1 MPESDNNAVT
11 TEGGLPGAS
20 CDCLHHRA
28 EASRPGGRWASW
40 VPLLACAVCPG
51 HLSAYAQVLSFVG
64 IGASLS
70 ESTHQLVLGVAIAL
84 SLAVNAWRAWRL
96 RSLTPLAISGTGG
109 GLLVLSHALDE
120 NALLLWSGAAVLLGG
135 ILWERQ
141 VWPRLPLRRASTTLA
156 S

>member
-1 MPESDNNAVT
+1 M
-11 TEGGLPGAS
+11 
-20 CDCLHHRA
+20 
-28 EASRPGGRWASW
+28 
-40 VPLLACAVCPG
+40 CPG